1 LSKNS
6 FQEKL
11 IVFTAP
17 SGAGKTTIVRYLL
30 NKYDFLGFSVSATN
44 REMRDNEED
53 GKDYHFLSTEEFKA
67 KIEAQ
72 DFIEW
77 EEVYSGQYYGTLKS
91 EVERLWALNKYIVFD
106 IEVNGATSIKEKFG
120 DKAHVVFVKPPSLE
134 VLVERLKNRKT
145 ESEAS
150 LRKRI
155 KRVKRELTFEN
166 SFDYVLVNDVLDTT
180 LKEAEI
186 ITESFIFG
194 KLIE

>member
-1 LSKNS
+1 MPKSK
-6 FQEKL
+6 FQQKL

-30 NKYDFLGFSVSATN
+30 NTYDFLGFSISATN
-44 REMRDNEED
+44 RKMRDGETD
-53 GKDYHFLSTEEFKA
+53 GKDYYFLSTEDFKE
-67 KIEAQ
+67 KIHAQ
-72 DFIEW
+72 EFIEW
-77 EEVYSGQYYGTLKS
+77 EEVYKDQYYGTLKS
-91 EVERLWALNKYIVFD
+91 EIERLWDLEKTIVFD
-106 IEVNGATSIKEKFG
+106 MEVNGASVIKEKYG
-120 DKAHVVFVKPPSLE
+120 DQVHVVFVKPPSLE

-155 KRVKRELTFEN
+155 KRVKRELSFEN